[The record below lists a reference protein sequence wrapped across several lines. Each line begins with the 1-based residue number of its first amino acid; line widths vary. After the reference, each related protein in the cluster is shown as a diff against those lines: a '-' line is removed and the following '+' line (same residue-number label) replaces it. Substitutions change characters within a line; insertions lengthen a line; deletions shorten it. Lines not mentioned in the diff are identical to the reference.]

1 MNEARQGP
9 PRRDSPCA
17 VFPLL
22 RIREA
27 AARGVCEIN
36 SCAGRLGLGWGMAY
50 EALHRQ
56 PKGTDRLSPRC
67 VPQRITP
74 PAIAQQPMLNLA
86 SASATADHQA
96 PVISRSRTHTAKRAQ
111 PKRGT
116 AAGRGTNKR
125 TGRGRGGQGDGTGV
139 CSAASIGADSLRW
152 DSRCVSKARRVPGNQ
167 IRNVASRRAW
177 RDGRVETATAAGLSP
192 ILGDA

>member
-125 TGRGRGGQGDGTGV
+125 TGRGRGDRVTVPECAARPRLAQTRFDGTR
-139 CSAASIGADSLRW
+139 AASARPDVFQATRSGTLQADEPGETGG
-152 DSRCVSKARRVPGNQ
+152 SRQQQQQGYHRS
-167 IRNVASRRAW
+167 
-177 RDGRVETATAAGLSP
+177 
-192 ILGDA
+192 